1 MGTLSGEE
9 VSLRPAALPDPETS
23 SGRVS
28 DPSLPE
34 TPAALVGAKR
44 RRLRTG
50 VGIVVIVLL
59 LHAWGQYFYGQEPIR
74 VLTNLTFL
82 SIEMPVIMWA
92 LSATFAW
99 SIRRRWSPVRS
110 LVAGVAVAGVVG
122 ASFGVA
128 FWIIAQNI
136 PVVRAHTA
144 PTLLRAALH
153 AFCFAQLYFG
163 LWTLGFVYPFALED
177 ARVRSLEAERLRSA
191 AELARL
197 RSHLEPHF
205 LLNTLN
211 AIAGLVT
218 EEPREARRLLACL
231 GDLLRDALRDDDE
244 PQTLDDQI
252 AWLQRYAA
260 ILQAR
265 HVDALRF
272 DWDVG
277 PGVGGAM
284 VPRLLLQPLVEN
296 AVKHGALRRRGG
308 GEVVVRVR
316 KTETGV
322 LCIIEDNG
330 PGMSDAEI
338 RAGAFGLHAVRRR
351 LELWC
356 KDAKL
361 RLESSSSGTRS
372 IVELPSS
379 ATVSPVS
386 AGVAGGQPQAP
397 LALGVHPPIPGRN
410 PRGAAA

>member
-1 MGTLSGEE
+1 MDTLSQTAPDLAPEAAA
-9 VSLRPAALPDPETS
+9 VSTPTPDAPE
-23 SGRVS
+23 
-28 DPSLPE
+28 
-34 TPAALVGAKR
+34 ALVSAKR
-44 RRLRTG
+44 RRLRLG
-50 VGIVVIVLL
+50 SGIVVLVLL
-59 LHAWGQYFYGQEPIR
+59 LHACGQLFFGQEPIR
-74 VLTNLTFL
+74 VITNLGFL
-82 SIEMPVIMWA
+82 CFEMPAIMWA

-99 SIRRRWSPVRS
+99 SIRQRWSSVGS
-110 LVAGVAVAGVVG
+110 LVAGVCVAGVLG

-128 FWIIAQNI
+128 FWLVAQHI

-144 PTLLRAALH
+144 PTLLRGALH
-153 AFCFAQLYFG
+153 AFTYAQLYFG

-177 ARVRSLEAERLRSA
+177 ARVRALEADRLRSV

-244 PQTLDDQI
+244 LQTLDDQI

-265 HVDALRF
+265 HLDALRF
-272 DWDVG
+272 EWDVAQ
-277 PGVGGAM
+277 GAGSLLL
-284 VPRLLLQPLVEN
+284 PRLLLQPLVEN

-308 GEVVVRVR
+308 GEVIVRV
-316 KTETGV
+316 KKDETAV
-322 LCIIEDNG
+322 VCVIEDNG

-356 KDAKL
+356 KDARL
-361 RLESSSSGTRS
+361 RLESSTNGTRS
-372 IVELPSS
+372 IVELPIARASHG
-379 ATVSPVS
+379 
-386 AGVAGGQPQAP
+386 AGAVT
-397 LALGVHPPIPGRN
+397 
-410 PRGAAA
+410 